1 MIIFTRRIVFYVS
14 LKRFLLREGTYES
27 LRKAYLTAFIAAVFT
42 RVLLPFALC
51 ETQFV
56 NSLVFAIVAI
66 FGAAVVGLDVFTR
79 RVFLTAKNVG
89 WLAAFLLVCAISS
102 AINAKYGIIG
112 NVRNLVWLA
121 ISFFLLYP
129 IDPTR
134 TLDSVKKEIK
144 YVGNILITVW
154 FLACGASLA
163 MFALQVGY
171 YVDVY
176 PDSFARMGFIEGRLF
191 GVFEDPNY
199 AAVVAMIAI
208 IYSIFNLNNTDKKW
222 LKAFYIGGIIVDF
235 CYIVLSGSRT
245 TEVAAIIVV
254 FLAAYFLLLKKY
266 DNVKANVHFK
276 QIALVLA
283 SMLCIA
289 VLIFSFIFGRKAL
302 GYLPE
307 VVGAQFTA
315 VSVAEQKPRR
325 HIDIT
330 RDDVSN
336 SADIS
341 NCRFKIWRSALELF
355 KSKPIFGVSPRNMR
369 TYAKTAFPKGFIAQ
383 RSYAV
388 HNAYLDVLTSTGLLG
403 AVFMLI
409 FLLKYV
415 LDAFKFLFVKIDNE
429 NYTLVLFSFLNVATV
444 AISAFFLSEI
454 FFVSTIGVLTFWLN
468 LGYSSRIINESAT
481 QENAGGAV

>member
-1 MIIFTRRIVFYVS
+1 MS
-14 LKRFLLREGTYES
+14 LKRFLLREGTYET
-27 LRKAYLTAFIAAVFT
+27 LRKAYITAFIAAVLT

-56 NSLVFAIVAI
+56 NSLIFAVVAM
-66 FGAAVVGLDVFTR
+66 FGAAVVCLDLFTR
-79 RVFLTAKNVG
+79 RVFLTAKNVV
-89 WLAAFLLVCAISS
+89 WLALFLAICTLSS
-102 AINAKYGIIG
+102 VVNAKYGVIG

-134 TLDSVKKEIK
+134 TLDRVKKEIK

-154 FLACGASLA
+154 FLACGASLV
-163 MFALQVGY
+163 MFVLQVGY

-276 QIALVLA
+276 QFALVLA
-283 SMLCIA
+283 SMLCSA
-289 VLIFSFIFGRKAL
+289 VLIFSFIFLRKAL

-307 VVGAQFTA
+307 VVGAHFTA

-403 AVFMLI
+403 AVIMFI
-409 FLLKYV
+409 FLVKYLISV
-415 LDAFKFLFVKIDNE
+415 FQFLFVKLNNK
-429 NYTLVLFSFLNVATV
+429 NYGLVLFSFINVATV

-454 FFVSTIGVLTFWLN
+454 FFVNTIGVLTFWLN
-468 LGYSSRIINESAT
+468 LGYSHYFIKDGTNSQKASHSL
-481 QENAGGAV
+481 

>member
-1 MIIFTRRIVFYVS
+1 MS
-14 LKRFLLREGTYES
+14 LKRFLLREGTYEA
-27 LRKAYLTAFIAAVFT
+27 LRKAYITAFIAAVLT

-56 NSLVFAIVAI
+56 NSLVFAVVAM
-66 FGAAVVGLDVFTR
+66 FGAAVVCLDLFTR
-79 RVFLTAKNVG
+79 RVFLTAKNVV
-89 WLAAFLLVCAISS
+89 WLALFLAICTLSS
-102 AINAKYGIIG
+102 VVNAKYGVIG

-199 AAVVAMIAI
+199 AAIVAMIAI
-208 IYSIFNLNNTDKKW
+208 IYSIFNFKNAEKKW
-222 LKAFYIGGIIVDF
+222 LRAFYVCGICVDF

-245 TEVAAIIVV
+245 TEVAAIIVI

-266 DNVKANVHFK
+266 NKVKANVFSK
-276 QIALVLA
+276 QVALILSA
-283 SMLCIA
+283 ILCSA
-289 VLIFSFIFGRKAL
+289 ALIFSFIFARKAL
-302 GYLPE
+302 SYLPGM
-307 VVGAQFTA
+307 VGAQFKS

-336 SADIS
+336 TADIS
-341 NCRFKIWRSALELF
+341 NCRFKIWLSALEVFKNKLF
-355 KSKPIFGVSPRNMR
+355 LGTSPRNLR
-369 TYAKTAFPKGFIAQ
+369 AYAKAAFPNGFIAQ

-403 AVFMLI
+403 AVIMFI
-409 FLLKYV
+409 FLVKYLISV
-415 LDAFKFLFVKIDNE
+415 FQFLFIKLNNK
-429 NYTLVLFSFLNVATV
+429 NYDLVLFSFINVATV

-454 FFVSTIGVLTFWLN
+454 FFVNTIGVLTFWLN
-468 LGYSSRIINESAT
+468 LGCSHYFIKDRTNSQKASDSL
-481 QENAGGAV
+481 

>member
-1 MIIFTRRIVFYVS
+1 MTIFTRRIVFYVS
-14 LKRFLLREGTYES
+14 LKRFLLREGTYEA
-27 LRKAYLTAFIAAVFT
+27 LRKAYITAFIAAVLT

-56 NSLVFAIVAI
+56 NSLVFAIVAM
-66 FGAAVVGLDVFTR
+66 FGAAVVCLDLFTR
-79 RVFLTAKNVG
+79 RVFLTAKNVV
-89 WLAAFLLVCAISS
+89 WLALFLAICTLSS
-102 AINAKYGIIG
+102 VVNAKYGVIG

-208 IYSIFNLNNTDKKW
+208 IYSIFNLKNAEKKW
-222 LKAFYIGGIIVDF
+222 LKAFYVCGICVDF

-245 TEVAAIIVV
+245 TEVAAIIVA

-266 DNVKANVHFK
+266 NKVKANAFIK
-276 QIALVLA
+276 QVALILSA
-283 SMLCIA
+283 ILCSA
-289 VLIFSFIFGRKAL
+289 ALIFSFIFARKAL
-302 GYLPE
+302 SYLPGM
-307 VVGAQFTA
+307 VGAPFKS

-325 HIDIT
+325 HIDIM

-336 SADIS
+336 TADIS
-341 NCRFKIWRSALELF
+341 NCRFKIWLSALEVF
-355 KSKPIFGVSPRNMR
+355 KSKPFLGTSPRNLR
-369 TYAKTAFPKGFIAQ
+369 AYAKAAFPNGFIAQ

-403 AVFMLI
+403 AVIMFI
-409 FLLKYV
+409 FLVKYLISV
-415 LDAFKFLFVKIDNE
+415 FQFLFVKLNNK
-429 NYTLVLFSFLNVATV
+429 NYGLVLFSFINVATV

-454 FFVSTIGVLTFWLN
+454 FFVNTIGVLTFWLN
-468 LGYSSRIINESAT
+468 LGCSHYFIKDSTNSQKASDSL
-481 QENAGGAV
+481 

>member
-1 MIIFTRRIVFYVS
+1 MS
-14 LKRFLLREGTYES
+14 LKRFLLREGTYEA
-27 LRKAYLTAFIAAVFT
+27 LRKAYITAFIAAVLT

-56 NSLVFAIVAI
+56 NSLVFAIVAM
-66 FGAAVVGLDVFTR
+66 FGAAVVCLNLFTR
-79 RVFLTAKNVG
+79 RVFLTAKNVV
-89 WLAAFLLVCAISS
+89 WLALFLAICTLSS
-102 AINAKYGIIG
+102 VVNAKYGVIG

-171 YVDVY
+171 YADVY

-208 IYSIFNLNNTDKKW
+208 IYSIFNFKNTEKKW
-222 LKAFYIGGIIVDF
+222 LKAFYVCGICANF

-245 TEVAAIIVV
+245 TEVTAIIIV

-266 DNVKANVHFK
+266 DNVKAKVFFK
-276 QIALVLA
+276 QFTLILAAILCSAALIL
-283 SMLCIA
+283 
-289 VLIFSFIFGRKAL
+289 SFIFARKAL
-302 GYLPE
+302 SYLPG
-307 VVGAQFTA
+307 VVGTPFKS

-336 SADIS
+336 TADIS
-341 NCRFKIWRSALELF
+341 NCRFKIWLSAFEVF
-355 KSKPIFGVSPRNMR
+355 KSKPFLGTSPRNLR
-369 TYAKTAFPKGFIAQ
+369 AYAKAAFPNGFIAQ

-403 AVFMLI
+403 AVLMLI

-415 LDAFKFLFVKIDNE
+415 LDVFKFLFVKIDNK
-429 NYTLVLFSFLNVATV
+429 NYGLVLYSFLNVATV

-454 FFVSTIGVLTFWLN
+454 FFVNTIGVLTFWLN
-468 LGYSSRIINESAT
+468 LGYSHYFINEGKNTPEASDSL
-481 QENAGGAV
+481 